1 MNIKITIDD
10 IVALNESLKNEKGYD
25 ICHSNGFSGFD
36 LDLKSASDIAEILTR
51 IINERLG

>member
-25 ICHSNGFSGFD
+25 ICHSNGLSGFD
-36 LDLKSASDIAEILTR
+36 LDLQSASDIAEILTR